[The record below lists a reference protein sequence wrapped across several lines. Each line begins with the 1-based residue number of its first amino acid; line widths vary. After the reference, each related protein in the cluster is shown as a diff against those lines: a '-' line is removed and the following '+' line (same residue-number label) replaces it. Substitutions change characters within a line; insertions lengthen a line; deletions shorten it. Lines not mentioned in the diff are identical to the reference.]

1 MLGENRGMDDLSP
14 PLLLKRLD
22 AARNMARFYGLAIE
36 PSLFAG
42 SALVRSW
49 GRIGTKGRCRVML
62 FGNPEEARAALER
75 LAMAKL
81 KRGYR
86 PA

>member
-1 MLGENRGMDDLSP
+1 MDDLSP

-22 AARNMARFYGLAIE
+22 AARNMARFYGLSIE

-42 SALVRSW
+42 SALLRSW
-49 GRIGTKGRCRVML
+49 GRIGTKGRSRVVL
-62 FGNPEEARAALER
+62 YGDVEEARAALER
-75 LAMAKL
+75 LAAAKL